1 MQCDGACCRLSK
13 PLTWVA
19 LVQLMAAAASTV
31 RGFNFQHNAMKG
43 SEVCGLNTLT
53 VSGRAGGRVNAG
65 PCGIAAG

>member
-1 MQCDGACCRLSK
+1 
-13 PLTWVA
+13 VA

-31 RGFNFQHNAMKG
+31 TGFNFQHNATKG